1 MVTFKNT
8 APVVWLL
15 VAIAVFVSGIILLFD
30 VKLAWEIIETSIAGL
45 VFVVGIMY
53 LISVFLKTS
62 ENRLKHL
69 CIGILCVLGGI
80 ALLATPQII
89 KGTFNMV
96 AGALGI
102 LIGFLVL
109 LNGLKLR
116 NDGAS
121 WAGTLFTGL
130 IYITLGINMLFFA
143 NQGRLFGLIFGI
155 YLILF
160 SLNIFGD
167 ALVNLMGS
175 NTGAQKI
182 KKHVRVSLPVVFA
195 AFLPKRL
202 LKKVNK
208 LVEEEPDA
216 FLLLSDQTK
225 EKSIDLEIYI
235 HTREGLIPGMGHVDI
250 CKGDSVYSYGNYD
263 DATWKM
269 GGFFADGVMVEMDR
283 ASHIKQALEVEKKIL
298 MVYGLTLTP
307 EHNQSVQDKLNQII
321 EQLVPWEP
329 LAQQAENEEIDGKPE
344 EYNDT
349 SSQLYKDT
357 GARFYK
363 FRFGNPFKTYY
374 AMGTNCVKLV
384 DTVVGKTGIDLL
396 RINGVITPGAYLDYL
411 DRLYERGD
419 SIVVTRT
426 LYQDIERESD
436 EEALGVES

>member
-30 VKLAWEIIETSIAGL
+30 VKLAWAIIEIVISGL

-53 LISVFLKTS
+53 LISVLLKTS

-69 CIGILCVLGGI
+69 GIGLLCVFGGI
-80 ALLATPQII
+80 ALFATPQII

-96 AGALGI
+96 AGALGM

-116 NDGAS
+116 RDGAS
-121 WAGTLFTGL
+121 WVGTCFTALF
-130 IYITLGINMLFFA
+130 YIALGFDMLVFA

-155 YLILF
+155 YLIFF
-160 SLNIFGD
+160 SFNIFGD

-175 NTGAQKI
+175 NTGAQKV

-195 AFLPKRL
+195 AFLPMRL

-208 LVEEEPDA
+208 LVEEEPEG
-216 FLLLSDQTK
+216 LLILSDK
-225 EKSIDLEIYI
+225 NKKKAPDLEIYI

-250 CKGDSVYSYGNYD
+250 CMGNLVYSYGNYD

-298 MVYGLTLTP
+298 MVYGLALTP
-307 EHNQSVQDKLNQII
+307 EHKQGAQDKLNEII
-321 EQLVPWEP
+321 RELLPWEP
-329 LAQQAENEEIDGKPE
+329 LAMQAESGKIDGKPE

-363 FRFGNPFKTYY
+363 FRFGNPFRTYY

-396 RINGVITPGAYLDYL
+396 RINGIITPGAYLDYL

-426 LYQDIERESD
+426 LYQDID
-436 EEALGVES
+436 QKNLITAKA

>member
-8 APVVWLL
+8 APVMWLL
-15 VAIAVFVSGIILLFD
+15 VAITVFVSGIILLFD
-30 VKLAWEIIETSIAGL
+30 VKLAWAIIELIIAGL

-53 LISVFLKTS
+53 FISVFLKTS
-62 ENRLKHL
+62 ENRLKN
-69 CIGILCVLGGI
+69 IGIGLLCVLGGI
-80 ALLATPQII
+80 ALFATPQII

-96 AGALGI
+96 AGALGM
-102 LIGFLVL
+102 LIGLLVF

-116 NDGAS
+116 RDDAS
-121 WAGTLFTGL
+121 WVGTVFTAL
-130 IYITLGINMLFFA
+130 LYVVLGFDMLVFA

-167 ALVNLMGS
+167 ALVSLMKS
-175 NTGAQKI
+175 NSGAQKV
-182 KKHVRVSLPVVFA
+182 KKHVRIALPVVIA
-195 AFLPKRL
+195 AFLPIRML
-202 LKKVNK
+202 NKVNK
-208 LVEEEPDA
+208 LVEEEPDT

-235 HTREGLIPGMGHVDI
+235 HTKAGLIPGMGHVDI

-307 EHNQSVQDKLNQII
+307 EHNQGVQKKLNEII

-329 LAQQAENEEIDGKPE
+329 LAEQAQKGEIDGKPE
-344 EYNDT
+344 DFNDT

-357 GARFYK
+357 KARFYK
-363 FRFGNPFKTYY
+363 FRFGNVFRTYY

-384 DTVVGKTGIDLL
+384 DMVVGKTGIDLL
-396 RINGVITPGAYLDYL
+396 RINGIITPGAYLDYL

-426 LYQDIERESD
+426 VYQDIEKKPEK
-436 EEALGVES
+436 EAVTA